1 MSMVNQKKK
10 TAHQYADLEL
20 FTFHLRVERLRDT
33 QHLTS
38 LTPGGA
44 VINLGLGLTTDKP
57 DQICLTNTEVNSN
70 STVH

>member
-1 MSMVNQKKK
+1 MVNQKKK

-44 VINLGLGLTTDKP
+44 VINLPLDCG
-57 DQICLTNTEVNSN
+57 
-70 STVH
+70 